1 MPTPPVQV
9 VSNSKHHMAMSTP
22 SATPPSN
29 TPAGPNAGPSGPAGR
44 GPGGPGGRGPGG
56 RGPGGRGPGGPGGRG
71 PGGRGPGGRGPGG
84 RGPGGRGPGGRGP
97 GRGRGRDN
105 GASQD
110 EGPELFEKVVF
121 INRCSKVV
129 KGGRRFSFS
138 ALVVVGDGKGQVGVH
153 LGKAN
158 EVPEAIRKGTE
169 GARKHMFKV
178 QIKNDTIPH
187 EALGLADGGK
197 VLVRPAT
204 PGTGLIAGGGVRAVL
219 EAAGVHNVL
228 TKSLGSNNHLA
239 VVNATVA
246 ALKQL
251 RVHATIKALRK
262 AKGDEV

>member
-1 MPTPPVQV
+1 MAD
-9 VSNSKHHMAMSTP
+9 SNSKHHMAMSTP

-29 TPAGPNAGPSGPAGR
+29 GPAGQNR
-44 GPGGPGGRGPGG
+44 GPSGPGGRGPG
-56 RGPGGRGPGGPGGRG
+56 GPGGRGPGGPGGRG

-84 RGPGGRGPGGRGP
+84 RGPGGQR
-97 GRGRGRDN
+97 RGRDN
-105 GASQD
+105 GPSQD

-138 ALVVVGDGKGQVGVH
+138 ALVVVGDGKGQVGVN

-169 GARKHMFKV
+169 GARKHMVKV

-187 EALGLADGGK
+187 EALGNSDGGK
-197 VLVRPAT
+197 VLLRPAT

-239 VVNATVA
+239 VVKATLA
-246 ALKQL
+246 ALQQL
-251 RVHATIKALRK
+251 RVHATIKELR
-262 AKGDEV
+262 AATGDAA